1 MTEPFSIVYFEWQKY
16 AKSKGFNV
24 VTIVTH
30 DELDLPL
37 ASGAVKVMAETLREV
52 SKPMAWP
59 GSDFRYVF
67 EPSAP
72 VEVGC
77 FCYIFDSI
85 VYLFD

>member
-1 MTEPFSIVYFEWQKY
+1 MTEPFSIGYFEWQKY

>member
-1 MTEPFSIVYFEWQKY
+1 MIEPFSIIGYFEWQKY

-59 GSDFRYVF
+59 GTW
-67 EPSAP
+67 
-72 VEVGC
+72 
-77 FCYIFDSI
+77 
-85 VYLFD
+85 

>member
-1 MTEPFSIVYFEWQKY
+1 M
-16 AKSKGFNV
+16 AKVCRVEGFQCC
-24 VTIVTH
+24 
-30 DELDLPL
+30 DYCDLDLPL
-37 ASGAVKVMAETLREV
+37 ASGAVKVMAKTLQKV
-52 SKPMAWP
+52 SEPMAWP
-59 GSDFRYVF
+59 GSDFRCVF